1 MEWAVLE
8 QIPIDATVSAAASGD
23 EQALARLIAAHH
35 SPMVRAA
42 YVITGDA
49 TTAHE
54 AAQNAWSIAWTRF
67 GSVRDPSRIREWL
80 VAICANEARQLSRR
94 AQRRRLRE
102 IPVDGSEQ
110 IVGDPAD
117 GMGFASQ
124 GDVLVTDDPRMNGT
138 RTRTTNLFSD
148 ADDNG
153 YGNLGSSL
161 VTIANDEGSWMC
173 PMTFIHYPTGKSAHG
188 EIEDWAGWCEGSG
201 AYAGLKAYLVFNLD
215 SVGGFISSGDGP
227 PMPEAPAS

>member
-1 MEWAVLE
+1 VLE

-67 GSVRDPSRIREWL
+67 GSVRDPARIREWL

-117 GMGFASQ
+117 DIDLVDLERALDGLSHDDRRLLALRYVADLDSTVIASQ
-124 GDVLVTDDPRMNGT
+124 LGMSASGVRSRLS
-138 RTRTTNLFSD
+138 RTLERLRR
-148 ADDNG
+148 
-153 YGNLGSSL
+153 
-161 VTIANDEGSWMC
+161 E
-173 PMTFIHYPTGKSAHG
+173 
-188 EIEDWAGWCEGSG
+188 
-201 AYAGLKAYLVFNLD
+201 LD
-215 SVGGFISSGDGP
+215 GV
-227 PMPEAPAS
+227 